1 MSAKGISSA
10 VAVTLVI
17 IVTIALLYLLANWI
31 FGVTGKTMRE
41 SGERITT
48 QAEQMYCLRIDQVAK
63 NRVYLRNCGPGV
75 VRNGTLNIFIDGKP
89 VDYSLSRDIPPNQV
103 GYAELTN
110 LYDFGVGDHDMT
122 ISAGSFV
129 SQRFVKIKPSDSS
142 VAFFEFDDNWTA
154 VPELDFQGNVVG
166 YRYYVY
172 DTVNGI
178 DARAVD
184 GPCWS
189 SSLDPL
195 NYGSSYYIVYP
206 YGCLDEIDPNLYPDW
221 VSAKKFCENDGGY
234 LAVFSSW
241 DELSSMPYWA
251 NGLWIGLYQ
260 DPNDLTYSDSVPSG
274 SANEPAGDWKWLS
287 VEPSS
292 YFNWESGQPDNVDSA
307 AERLI
312 GVGFPPANCGLK
324 NDNFTDADCTYGMGF
339 ICEYDQKPD
348 RPELRYPWLPVIEN
362 GVMKFSGYDD
372 IVSAGFFKTEAGPG
386 GKTVITEDHDP
397 PNRVSLF
404 VRVKKTGYWW
414 EGVRIAYRAA
424 HSLNPAYGI
433 EVYGDGTLA
442 KACVYTSEYRCADGS
457 INLNDG
463 KFHLLGLTYDGSE
476 ISLYFDGNKIGSVP
490 QTGPINYSKPVV
502 DNGNTYYVK
511 EFQFGQVPMV
521 LDFVRVLSEAVDPK
535 EMVSLE

>member
-1 MSAKGISSA
+1 MSTKGISSA

-154 VPELDFQGNVVG
+154 VPVLDSQGNVG

-221 VSAKKFCENDGGY
+221 VSAKKFCEKAGGY

-260 DPNDLTYSDSVPSG
+260 DPNDLTYSDSVPRG

-502 DNGNTYYVK
+502 DNGNTFYVN
-511 EFQFGQVPMV
+511 EFEFGQVPMV